1 MPSKSPKKASLQGA
15 PTFEAA
21 PSARAGGKAED
32 AESRRVPT
40 QERSR
45 QRVVRILD
53 AAASVFAEQGHD
65 AATMEAI
72 AAKAETSI
80 GSIYQFFPNKAA
92 VFDALVRRYHGA
104 IRAFL
109 DNILQEEQLA
119 RAHPLG
125 DIIDTSIDALTTLHE
140 TDLGFRAVW
149 AGMHLTKTVVREGE
163 ALNQEIARRIAQV
176 LAPKLPGLPASR
188 HLLVATMVVEIV
200 SAMLIFSA
208 RRLSSGEPNARRERM
223 SETKLL
229 LRRYLAPYEVPAG
242 APHSTNATQKVAKR
256 SKRARSR

>member
-1 MPSKSPKKASLQGA
+1 MSIDADEKARMPSKSPKKASPPQGA
-15 PTFEAA
+15 EVAA
-21 PSARAGGKAED
+21 D
-32 AESRRVPT
+32 AENRRVPT

-45 QRVVRILD
+45 QRVARILD

-109 DNILQEEQLA
+109 DNILQEELA

-242 APHSTNATQKVAKR
+242 ASHSTNAPQKVAKR